1 MKFEVINS
9 NGHVVMNTDMIECVP
24 ALDELNAMS
33 NAGYRY
39 KVDGKIVAKSK
50 VIEAVGGSK
59 PIASSVYS
67 SSKSGTHVEGVRC
80 IETGVI
86 YKNKVEAG
94 KALGMS
100 DSAVY
105 DSIKLKKKV
114 KGYSFEMV

>member
-50 VIEAVGGSK
+50 VIEAIGGSK

-67 SSKSGTHVEGVRC
+67 SSK
-80 IETGVI
+80 
-86 YKNKVEAG
+86 
-94 KALGMS
+94 
-100 DSAVY
+100 
-105 DSIKLKKKV
+105 
-114 KGYSFEMV
+114 